1 MTVFYMRCN
10 TEMKWA
16 NPFKTNVPLV
26 KFPI

>member
-1 MTVFYMRCN
+1 MTVFYIRYN
-10 TEMKWA
+10 TEMKWD